1 MNECPRG
8 CPDLECIPCDWY
20 GNFPIVY
27 FFPDLN
33 RTTLRIFKEYQ
44 RPDGETAFELGPWVI
59 CPTS

>member
-1 MNECPRG
+1 MSARAAARIWSASRATG
-8 CPDLECIPCDWY
+8 T